1 MTDRIGLGID
11 QDTNDLFLRPDGS
24 LAVVTDAE
32 AIGQHVRQRLKTFEK
47 EWFLDT
53 EAGVVWLDEIFG
65 YAYDPALAE
74 SIVKAEILDTD
85 GIKEILTFNVAFNRT
100 QRNLIISEVEVL
112 TVYDAKVVI

>member
-11 QDTNDLFLRPDGS
+11 PDTNDLHLDVNGA
-24 LAVVTDAE
+24 LVVVMDAE
-32 AIGQHVRQRLKTFEK
+32 AIGQHVRQRLMTFEK

-53 EAGVVWLDEIFG
+53 DAGVPWLDEIFG
-65 YAYDPALAE
+65 YQYDPALAE

-85 GIKEILTFNVAFNRT
+85 GIKEILTFNVGFNRT

-112 TVYDAKVVI
+112 TDYDAKVVI